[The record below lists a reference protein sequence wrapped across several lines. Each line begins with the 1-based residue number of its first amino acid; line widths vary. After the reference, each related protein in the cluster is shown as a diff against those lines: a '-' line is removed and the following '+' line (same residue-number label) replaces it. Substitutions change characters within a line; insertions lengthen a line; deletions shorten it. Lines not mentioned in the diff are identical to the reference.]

1 MKSRLFYQNRL
12 PRPELDRAEGIY
24 LWAKDGRR
32 YLDGSS
38 GAMVSNI
45 GHSNPAVLEAEKFI
59 DDVIHV
65 EAARVGPF
73 SARVAGCMV
82 VAYCSTIGV
91 RISGGQITDTP
102 IPSGA
107 HSSRSTRARPI
118 TPALDAA

>member
-1 MKSRLFYQNRL
+1 MR
-12 PRPELDRAEGIY
+12 
-24 LWAKDGRR
+24 
-32 YLDGSS
+32 
-38 GAMVSNI
+38 
-45 GHSNPAVLEAEKFI
+45 
-59 DDVIHV
+59 
-65 EAARVGPF
+65 AARRALRPGITMNRPRSSWATISRHASSIGSVPATSF